1 MDAPPN
7 SSYDVVVV
15 GGGHNGLTAA
25 AYLAR
30 AGLSVLV
37 LERLDHTGGAATS
50 AQVFDGQPALLSRY
64 ASQVS
69 LLPDQLVRDLDL
81 RVELRSPAVS
91 SYTPYMRDGRPGG
104 LIVENP
110 EGEATRASFAELTGS
125 DDEYAAWRRFHGRF
139 GSLAKAV
146 AATLLDPLPRERDI
160 EATVEP
166 SVWTDF
172 VVNPVG
178 QVLQRTFRDDLVR
191 GVVASA
197 AVTGAWVSPDD
208 PSLVA
213 NRSFLYHLMG
223 HGAGGSRLPVGGMGA
238 VAAALE
244 RAARAS
250 GAEIRTSRGVS
261 AVRGDDDGAEVA
273 FHDGTSH
280 DGTAHHTV
288 SARFVLANVAPWI
301 VDILVGNEQE
311 DSARPVGSQVT
322 LNLLLSRLPQLR
334 SGIDPRAAFAGT
346 LRLNQTWSAMETA
359 YADASA
365 GRLPDPGLGAVCCHT
380 LTDPSVL
387 GDSPEGTHTLSYLG
401 VHTPSTLFE
410 HGDREALR
418 ADAVAAAL
426 AGINAHLAEPI
437 EGCLALDA
445 HGAPCLEA
453 KLPQDVEADLAM
465 PGGNV
470 HHGELS
476 WPWAPNRARLD
487 TPAQQWGV
495 QTDLA
500 RVLICG
506 AGARRGGGVSG
517 IGGHNAAQAVLASL

>member
-1 MDAPPN
+1 VDAPPN

-37 LERLDHTGGAATS
+37 LERLQRTGGAAIST
-50 AQVFDGQPALLSRY
+50 QVFDGQAARVSPY
-64 ASQVS
+64 ANLVS
-69 LLPDQLVRDLDL
+69 LLPDQIARDLDL
-81 RVELRSPAVS
+81 GVELRPRSVS
-91 SYTPYMRDGRPGG
+91 SYTPYLRNGQAGG
-104 LIVENP
+104 LLVENP
-110 EGEATRASFAELTGS
+110 EGEATRASFSELTGS
-125 DDEYAAWRRFHGRF
+125 DDEYAAWRWFHGRA

-146 AATLLDPLPRERDI
+146 APTLLDPLPRERDI
-160 EATVEP
+160 EAGVDP

-172 VVNPVG
+172 VLNPIG
-178 QVLQRTFRDDLVR
+178 QLLLRTFRDDLVR

-197 AVTGAWVSPDD
+197 ALTGAWVTPDAA
-208 PSLVA
+208 SLVA
-213 NRSFLYHLMG
+213 NRTYLYHLMG
-223 HGAGGSRLPVGGMGA
+223 TGGGARVPVGGMGA

-244 RAARAS
+244 RAARTA
-250 GAEIRTSRGVS
+250 GAEILTSCGVS
-261 AVRGDDDGAEVA
+261 AIRGDDDGAEVD
-273 FHDGTSH
+273 FHDGTS
-280 DGTAHHTV
+280 THTV

-311 DSARPVGSQVT
+311 DSSRPVGSQVT
-322 LNLLLSRLPQLR
+322 INLLLARLPQLR
-334 SGIDPRAAFAGT
+334 SGIDPRVAFTGT
-346 LRLNQTWSAMETA
+346 LHVNETWSALETA

-365 GRLPDPGLGAVCCHT
+365 GRLPDPGLGSVSCTT

-387 GDSPEGTHTLSYLG
+387 GDSPEGMHALTYVGLL
-401 VHTPSTLFE
+401 TPSTLFQ
-410 HGDREALR
+410 HGDRDALR

-437 EGCLALDA
+437 EDCLALDT
-445 HGAPCLEA
+445 HGNPCIAA
-453 KLPQDVEADLAM
+453 KIPQDVEADLAM
-465 PGGNV
+465 PGGNI

-517 IGGHNAAQAVLASL
+517 IGGHNAAHAVLASL